1 MPNLQAVRGQGS
13 AHFQGLSNSNDRT
26 IETRGQ
32 KFRLEISSATKWTT
46 KDHFTIIPLS
56 NIKEKFHDR
65 E

>member
-13 AHFQGLSNSNDRT
+13 AHFQGLSNSKDRA
-26 IETRGQ
+26 IKTRGQ
-32 KFRLEISSATKWTT
+32 KFRLEISSATQRTT